1 MAATKTLNA
10 RRTRRGAF
18 HSASA
23 DFLNLTK
30 ILIAAG
36 LLAVSPAHAGSFLTD
51 VPSLGYSPQNMDRT
65 IDPRQDF
72 YRYAAGNW
80 LKKTEIASSDPD
92 VGGFTLLAHNLDK
105 QLLALIKDAAAETD
119 APKGSPRQQVGDFYK
134 AAMDDARR
142 YALGL
147 KPLEADMQRIAA
159 AGGTPA
165 DYGRLA
171 GRLQDAVGGSPLIM
185 VGAMPDA
192 KNSSTGVLILA
203 PGAQLL
209 EQDEYARPEHQKL
222 RDLYRMYIVAM
233 LHGIGEPIDAAKV
246 QADKLLAM
254 EAQAAGAMMTPL
266 QQRDPVNTYNIM
278 TLDQAQALVPAL
290 DLRAFL
296 AELGVAAPAQVQ
308 VLDINA
314 MKALQK
320 MLTERSVDE
329 VKLLLRWFL
338 LAGRAS
344 ELGRPWRLQEEAF
357 TVERKGLKTPPELER
372 VITQQIGAQLYHPLS
387 QLYVQAYFPDATRRD
402 ITDMVGHIKNEF
414 ATRLRSNIWLDEA
427 TRKAALEKLGKIDI
441 QVGYPKEWIDFS
453 SLDIRPDD
461 HYGNVQRANRF
472 AFQRQMAQVGKPV
485 LGNRFAVATK
495 TTPIAVNSAY
505 NFTTNTI
512 DITAAILQPPFYKP
526 GADAAANYCAIGA
539 VIGHEITHGFDSL
552 GRLFDPQGNL
562 RNWWTPAADGQFK
575 RRTDVLVDQYSH
587 YEILPGL
594 MHNGAMTVTENT
606 ADLGGITLAH
616 AALKRYLAKNPI
628 PDVDGLTA
636 DQRCFVAWTQ
646 MWAYKARSERLR
658 YLVSVDV
665 HAISSVRAV
674 APLLHLDAFH
684 EAFGTRPGD
693 PMWRDPK
700 RRVLIW

>member
-1 MAATKTLNA
+1 MTYPDIRRSRLPVARLAALLTT
-10 RRTRRGAF
+10 
-18 HSASA
+18 ASVLA
-23 DFLNLTK
+23 MSSVSSVQ
-30 ILIAAG
+30 AG
-36 LLAVSPAHAGSFLTD
+36 TYPAD
-51 VPSLGYSPQNMDRT
+51 VPALGYAPQNMDRT

-72 YRYAAGNW
+72 YHYAAGTW
-80 LKKTEIASSDPD
+80 LKQTEIAPSDPD
-92 VGGFTLLAHNLDK
+92 VGGFVLLGHNLDK
-105 QLLALIKDAAAETD
+105 QLLTLITEASKVSD
-119 APKGSPRQQVGDFYK
+119 APKGSPHQQVGDFYK
-134 AAMDDARR
+134 AALDNARR
-142 YALGL
+142 DALGL
-147 KPLEADMQRIAA
+147 KPLEADLQRIAA

-171 GRLQDAVGGSPLIM
+171 GRLQGAVGGSPLIM

-192 KNSSTGVLILA
+192 KDSSTGVMVLA

-222 RDLYRMYIVAM
+222 RDTYRKYIVSM
-233 LHGIGEPIDAAKV
+233 LNGLGEPGDTAQTQAANILV
-246 QADKLLAM
+246 M
-254 EAQAAGAMMTPL
+254 EAQAAAAMMTPL
-266 QQRDPVNTYNIM
+266 QMRDPANTYNIM

-290 DLRAFL
+290 DLRTFL
-296 AELGVAAPAQVQ
+296 AELGVAVPARVQ
-308 VLDINA
+308 VVDINA

-338 LAGRAS
+338 VAGRAS
-344 ELGRPWRLQEEAF
+344 ELGQPYRALEEAF
-357 TVERKGLKTPPELER
+357 TTARKGLKAAPEQTR
-372 VITQQIGAQLYHPLS
+372 VVTQQIGALLYHPLS
-387 QLYVQAYFPDATRRD
+387 QLYVQAYFPDTTRHD
-402 ITDMVGHIKNEF
+402 ITEMVGHIKDEF
-414 ATRLRSNIWLDEA
+414 ATRLRSNAWLDEA
-427 TRKAALEKLGKIDI
+427 TRSAALEKLGKIDI
-441 QVGYPKEWIDFS
+441 QVGYPKAWIDFS
-453 SLDIRPDD
+453 PLDIRPDD
-461 HYGNVQRANRF
+461 HFGNVQRASRF
-472 AFQRQMAQVGKPV
+472 AFQREITQVGKPV
-485 LGNRFAVATK
+485 LNNRFAVATK

-526 GADAAANYCAIGA
+526 GADAAVNYCAIGA

-552 GRLFDPQGNL
+552 GRQYDPQGNL

-575 RRTDVLVDQYSH
+575 QRTDVLVDQYNH

-616 AALKRYLAKNPI
+616 AALQRYLAKNPESAK
-628 PDVDGLTA
+628 VDELTA

-646 MWAYKARSERLR
+646 MWAYKGRSERLR
-658 YLVSVDV
+658 LLVSVDV

-684 EAFGTRPGD
+684 QAFGTRPGD

-700 RRVLIW
+700 DRMVIW

>member
-1 MAATKTLNA
+1 MTNRFFALTLVVGCTLSPLA
-10 RRTRRGAF
+10 
-18 HSASA
+18 
-23 DFLNLTK
+23 L
-30 ILIAAG
+30 AG
-36 LLAVSPAHAGSFLTD
+36 TYPGD
-51 VPSLGYSPQNMDRT
+51 VPALGYSPANMDTRVS
-65 IDPRQDF
+65 PREDF

-80 LKKTEIASSDPD
+80 LKKTEIAPSDPD
-92 VGGFTLLAHNLDK
+92 VGGFVLLGHNLDK
-105 QLLALIKDAAAETD
+105 QLLTLIKATTAATD
-119 APKGSPRQQVGDFYK
+119 APKGSPRQQVGDFYR
-134 AAMDDARR
+134 AAMDNVRR
-142 YALGL
+142 DALGL

-159 AGGTPA
+159 AGGTPS

-171 GRLQDAVGGSPLIM
+171 ARLHDALGGSPLVM

-192 KNSSTGVLILA
+192 KDSSTGVMVLA
-203 PGAQLL
+203 PGAHLL
-209 EQDEYARPEHQKL
+209 EQDEYAQPEHQKL
-222 RDLYRMYIVAM
+222 RDLYHMYMVAM
-233 LHGIGEPIDAAKV
+233 LHGIGEPIDAAKT
-246 QADKLLAM
+246 QATNILSM
-254 EAQAAGAMMTPL
+254 EKQAAAAMMTPL

-296 AELGVAAPAQVQ
+296 AELGVAAPARVQ
-308 VLDINA
+308 VVDIQA

-338 LAGRAS
+338 LASRAS
-344 ELGRPWRLQEEAF
+344 ELGQPWRLQEEAF
-357 TVERKGLKTPPELER
+357 TTERKGLKNPPEQER
-372 VITQQIGAQLYHPLS
+372 VVTQQIGAQLYHPLS
-387 QLYVQAYFPDATRRD
+387 QLYVQSYFSEFTRHE
-402 ITDMVGHIKNEF
+402 ITEMVGHIKDEF
-414 ATRLRSNIWLDEA
+414 ATRLRNNAWLDEA
-427 TRKAALEKLGKIDI
+427 TRSAALEKLGKIDI
-441 QVGYPKEWIDFS
+441 QVGYPKAWVDFS
-453 SLDIRPDD
+453 ALDIRPDD
-461 HYGNVQRANRF
+461 HFGNVQRASRF
-472 AFQRQMAQVGKPV
+472 AFQRDMAQVDKHV
-485 LGNRFAVATK
+485 LNNRFAVATK

-526 GADAAANYCAIGA
+526 GANPAANYCAIGG

-552 GRLFDPQGNL
+552 GRQYDPQGNL
-562 RNWWTPAADGQFK
+562 RDWWTPQANAEFK
-575 RRTDVLVDQYSH
+575 RRTDVLVDQYSQ

-616 AALKRYLAKNPI
+616 AALKRYLAKNPM

-636 DQRCFVAWTQ
+636 DQRCFVAWAQT
-646 MWAYKARSERLR
+646 WAYKARPERLR

-665 HAISSVRAV
+665 HANASLRAV

-684 EAFGTRPGD
+684 QAFGTQPGD

-700 RRVLIW
+700 DRVVIW